1 MPRVRPSP
9 RPGLLALAA
18 LLALALPGT
27 AQKLPPF
34 PNAGEDPLV
43 TPVAGPSWLTHLGL
57 PLNRTYLGQGSGR
70 LGPPPDQPKE
80 SRAESLGVRRTIDLT
95 GADLYRLN
103 CQACHGESGKGA
115 PPEIKSVLGP
125 VQGSSRAL
133 VQQRLQAEH
142 DATAAADSKEAATQ
156 ARMAIVARLH
166 KGGTRMPP
174 RDYLREDDVRVLFTY
189 LTALAKTPD
198 PQHPVVRTVSWARL
212 GELTVKGTCHICH
225 DATGRQPSGSAMLH
239 GAVPPLESLLQTK
252 SVADFVHKARA
263 GDAVQMGDP
272 ALFHRGRM
280 PVFYYLKDEE
290 IAAAYLYLATYPP
303 KKIGNR
309 EWGIG
314 NRE

>member
-1 MPRVRPSP
+1 V
-9 RPGLLALAA
+9 LAIAALAA
-18 LLALALPGT
+18 LVLPGA

-34 PNAGEDPLV
+34 PNVGEDPLV
-43 TPVAGPSWLTHLGL
+43 TSVSGPGWLTHLGL
-57 PLNRTYLGQGSGR
+57 PINRTYLGQGSGR
-70 LGPPPDQPKE
+70 FGPSPDQPRQPVDE
-80 SRAESLGVRRTIDLT
+80 ALGVRRTIDLT

-103 CQACHGESGKGA
+103 CRACHGETGTGT

-125 VQGSSRAL
+125 VQGASRAL

-142 DATAAADSKEAATQ
+142 DAMAAADSKDAAMRG
-156 ARMAIVARLH
+156 RMAIVARLH

-174 RDYLREDDVRVLFTY
+174 RDYLRDDDVRVLFTY
-189 LTALAKTPD
+189 LTALAGTPD
-198 PQHPVVRTVSWARL
+198 PQHPVLRTVSWARL

-225 DATGRQPSGSAMLH
+225 DAVGQHPSGTAMLQ
-239 GAVPPLESLLQTK
+239 GAIPSLESLLQTK
-252 SVADFVHKARA
+252 SVVDFVHKARS

-303 KKIGNR
+303 RK
-309 EWGIG
+309 
-314 NRE
+314 